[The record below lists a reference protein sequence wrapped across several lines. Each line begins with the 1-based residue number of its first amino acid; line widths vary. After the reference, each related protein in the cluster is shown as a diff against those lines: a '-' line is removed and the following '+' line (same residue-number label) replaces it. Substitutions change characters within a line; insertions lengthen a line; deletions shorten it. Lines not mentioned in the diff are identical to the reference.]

1 MKVLPK
7 IEQIAFSL
15 DAGDKIVA
23 RNIIGR
29 VSPGEAQDCEA
40 REPLRKLHQL
50 RKKMF
55 SQKNVDFKMHQ
66 LK

>member
-1 MKVLPK
+1 MPEIKLLPK
-7 IEQIAFSL
+7 
-15 DAGDKIVA
+15 
-23 RNIIGR
+23 NIIDL